1 MAKTRRLL
9 VEILLEEGARG
20 GVFAG
25 EERDLA
31 RLAVRLDNRQVRALM
46 TPRPKTVWL
55 DADDSPEEHR
65 RLIAESRHSYYPV
78 ARGDL
83 DDLLGVASIKDALT
97 QEIREGLPADPLGSL
112 RPPPLLPEGAP
123 ATGALAAFKRS
134 SLPRALEVAERGH
147 IEGLR
152 TSADVLEPSSAT
164 SKRYTRR
171 RSRAAGTAPG
181 WWTD

>member
-46 TPRPKTVWL
+46 TPRPKTIWL
-55 DADDSPEEHR
+55 DADDSPEEQR

-83 DDLLGVASIKDALT
+83 DDLLGVASIKDTLA
-97 QEIREGLPADPLGSL
+97 QEIREGRPTDPLGPL
-112 RPPPLLPEGAP
+112 RLL
-123 ATGALAAFKRS
+123 LS
-134 SLPRALEVAERGH
+134 S
-147 IEGLR
+147 
-152 TSADVLEPSSAT
+152 
-164 SKRYTRR
+164 
-171 RSRAAGTAPG
+171 
-181 WWTD
+181 

>member
-1 MAKTRRLL
+1 M
-9 VEILLEEGARG
+9 
-20 GVFAG
+20 
-25 EERDLA
+25 
-31 RLAVRLDNRQVRALM
+31 M
-46 TPRPKTVWL
+46 TPRPKMVWL
-55 DADDSPEEHR
+55 NADDSPEENR

-83 DDLLGVASIKDALT
+83 DDLLGVASIKDAPGPRDPGRT
-97 QEIREGLPADPLGSL
+97 AHRPAGIIAA
-112 RPPPLLPEGAP
+112 PPLLPEGAP
-123 ATGALAAFKRS
+123 ATETLAAFKRS

-171 RSRAAGTAPG
+171 RSCAAGTAPG

>member
-31 RLAVRLDNRQVRALM
+31 RLAVRLYNRQVRALM

-83 DDLLGVASIKDALT
+83 DDLLGVASIKDTLA
-97 QEIREGLPADPLGSL
+97 QEIREGRPTEPRGRLLAGGRIDRRRAEGKPRLESTARRAGGGLPDRGRDGDSP
-112 RPPPLLPEGAP
+112 
-123 ATGALAAFKRS
+123 
-134 SLPRALEVAERGH
+134 PRACARG
-147 IEGLR
+147 R
-152 TSADVLEPSSAT
+152 
-164 SKRYTRR
+164 
-171 RSRAAGTAPG
+171 
-181 WWTD
+181 

>member
-1 MAKTRRLL
+1 MSKTRRLL

-55 DADDSPEEHR
+55 DADDAPEEHR

-78 ARGDL
+78 TRGDL
-83 DDLLGVASIKDALT
+83 DDLLGVASIKDALA
-97 QEIREGLPADPLGSL
+97 QEIREGRPTDPLGSL
-112 RPPPLLPEGAP
+112 RLLLSSQRVPRHGDARGVQAIQPP
-123 ATGALAAFKRS
+123 TGTRGR
-134 SLPRALEVAERGH
+134 RARPH
-147 IEGLR
+147 
-152 TSADVLEPSSAT
+152 
-164 SKRYTRR
+164 
-171 RSRAAGTAPG
+171 
-181 WWTD
+181 